1 MKKKIA
7 ILLMCLIS
15 LASVLSGCTLFERN
29 LAKYYTKTVISIE
42 YPNGDNIDITKKEL
56 ITAFNNY
63 GSTLVSQGSTMEDA
77 LNQTMTALIN
87 QKVLIK
93 DSEDKITLSNLDRN
107 NLWEESVDAIK
118 TNLETFAKEVREK
131 WEIAE
136 PDTKEENES
145 TKVVYTPYEKTVEV
159 VYENGNYVIKL
170 IEQQEDE
177 NIPLICDKT
186 TTSEI
191 CDNIYDVIM
200 SMTKAEDSATDNE
213 KLDAKVYSEA
223 LKKYIR
229 TLVIN
234 EDGQKLSTDNES
246 VFKREIKRIYENKL
260 DALKITKM
268 QEYINGT
275 SNLSSITVKEVLNKY
290 KSLILESYTKY
301 KVAPSQFD
309 TDVLNSFSTV
319 NYIPNDE
326 YFFVSHILLK
336 FTDEQKNEY
345 TSLETQLKK
354 GLISPAYY
362 EEKILALQNQVT
374 AFARD
379 AEGDFGTE
387 KKNAN
392 EILTEVKTTLN
403 DCSSDEQR
411 AEAFRNLLYKYN
423 QDEGALNSEYLY
435 VVGTENSGMVE
446 SFTEASRNL
455 HNDGEGNFGD
465 VSELVVSEFGVHIVF
480 YAGSVKNL
488 FEVHSVDALSFDEKD
503 IITLTQTLLNPLNNK
518 SVFDKVYEL
527 LSTQATSTN
536 EAMYLNVIKS
546 DLKITKYTKAYKD
559 LLG

>member
-7 ILLMCLIS
+7 LLLMCLIS
-15 LASVLSGCTLFERN
+15 LASVLSGCTLFEKN

-42 YPNGDNIDITKKEL
+42 YPTGDKIDISKKEL

-77 LNQTMTALIN
+77 LDKTMTALIN

-107 NLWEESVDAIK
+107 NLWEESLSSIK

-131 WEIAE
+131 WEIE
-136 PDTKEENES
+136 NPDTKQEEEKS
-145 TKVVYTPYEKTVEV
+145 KVVYNPFEKKAEV
-159 VYENGNYVIKL
+159 VLENGNYVIKL
-170 IEQQEDE
+170 IENNEEEDV
-177 NIPLICDKT
+177 PLICDKT
-186 TTSEI
+186 ETDEI
-191 CDNIYDVIM
+191 CDNIYDVII
-200 SMTKAEDSATDNE
+200 SMTTAGTTSTENE
-213 KLDAKVYSEA
+213 KLEAKVYNEA
-223 LKKYIR
+223 LKKYVR
-229 TLVIN
+229 ALVIN

-260 DALKITKM
+260 DSLKISKM

-275 SNLSSITVKEVLNKY
+275 SNLSSITVREVLNKY
-290 KSLILESYTKY
+290 RSMVLESYTKY
-301 KVAPSQFD
+301 MVAPSQFD
-309 TDVLNSFSTV
+309 TDVLNSYSSV

-336 FTDEQKNEY
+336 FNDEQKNEY
-345 TSLETQLKK
+345 STLESQLKK

-362 EEKILALQNQVT
+362 EERMLALQNQIT
-374 AFARD
+374 ASARD
-379 AEGDFGTE
+379 SEGAFGE
-387 KKNAN
+387 DKKNAN
-392 EILTEVKTTLN
+392 EILTEVKSALEV
-403 DCSSDEQR
+403 CSSDEQK

-423 QDEGALNSEYLY
+423 QDDGALNSEYLY
-435 VVGTENSGMVE
+435 IVGTENSGMVE

-455 HNDGEGNFGD
+455 HNDGNGNFGD
-465 VSELVVSEFGVHIVF
+465 VSELTMSEHGVHIVF

-488 FEVHSVDALSFDEKD
+488 FQVNSVDSFSFEEKD

-518 SVFDKVYEL
+518 TVFDKVYEQ
-527 LSTQATSTN
+527 LSNQATSTN
-536 EAMYLNVIKS
+536 EAMYLNVLKS

-559 LLG
+559 LLA